1 MGRLLSA
8 LVLAALLPACSDGD
22 EATPPVFHVRS
33 PVLFTFQG
41 QRSGI
46 SVEVDGRARFSVID
60 EDGRPRGTGVA
71 EQSGRYEI
79 EFDPTGLSEHGS
91 TLSVVAVRGDSG
103 GRARAEVLVRHGAL
117 GIEVLS
123 SPLTGAALLSDGRV
137 VLLCDPG
144 VASIC
149 TERAILLQ
157 TSVGSTEFEE
167 PLGEGGAGA
176 RTVLAPGPGGDF
188 FAGGEDDV
196 VLHYDSSGVLCDTI
210 QLLPTQVDGG
220 DAPSAGLNDL
230 FTQFGGGPVQVTAS
244 HSQGFSGFDFTSR
257 PCAGN
262 EDCLPVEDCPLDA
275 ATAFSTGTCLT
286 GGGAQDFRGTA
297 VALDGD
303 RVYTGGFTFNVRVIS
318 AATNQCV
325 DIDVDAPGQVIDD
338 IAVSAGSVWVAFAR
352 GITRMVRDFETGTG
366 VARPAVQRYGEG
378 RDAGDELDA
387 LPSNEIRTLTPVAG
401 TADEGP
407 DGVWFG
413 TDTGFGRILRGAEGD
428 EVAWVSGLSLPGRR
442 VVAILAPQD
451 NPSLLWVATDA
462 GLARLLLPAEE

>member
-1 MGRLLSA
+1 MGRLIPA

-22 EATPPVFHVRS
+22 DATPPVFHVRS
-33 PVLFTFQG
+33 PVLFTFEG

-91 TLSVVAVRGDSG
+91 TLTVFAVRGDSG
-103 GRARAEVLVRHGAL
+103 GRASAEVLVRHGAL
-117 GIEVLS
+117 GIEVLG
-123 SPLTGAALLSDGRV
+123 SPLAGATLLSDGRV
-137 VLLCDPG
+137 VVLCDPG
-144 VASIC
+144 IASVC
-149 TERAILLQ
+149 TQRTVLLQ
-157 TSVGSTEFEE
+157 TAEGSTEFEE
-167 PLGEGGAGA
+167 PLGGDGGSS
-176 RTVLAPGPGGDF
+176 RTALAPGPDGDF

-196 VLHYDSSGVLCDTI
+196 VLHYDASGVLCDTI
-210 QLLPTQVDGG
+210 QLLPTQVDDG

-230 FTQFGGGPVQVTAS
+230 STQFGVGPVEVTAS
-244 HSQGFSGFDFTSR
+244 HSQGFSGFDFSRR

-262 EDCLPVEDCPLDA
+262 EDCTPVEDCPLDA
-275 ATAFSTGTCLT
+275 ATSFSTGTCLT
-286 GGGAQDFRGTA
+286 GGGAEDFRGSA

-352 GITRMVRDFETGTG
+352 GVTRMERNFDTGSG

-378 RDAGDELDA
+378 REAGDDLDA
-387 LPSNEIRTLTPVAG
+387 LPSNEVHTLTPVAG
-401 TADEGP
+401 TAEEGP

-413 TDTGFGRILRGAEGD
+413 TDTGFGRILRRAEGD
-428 EVAWVSGLSLPGRR
+428 EVAWVSGLSLPGQR

-451 NPSLLWVATDA
+451 NPLLLWVATDA
-462 GLARLLLPAEE
+462 GLMRLLLPVEE